1 MTSTYTNN
9 PTNILNDHTSSLP
22 IEEKSDNENKSND
35 DDDDEKDN
43 TLDEL
48 ADEEEMRVCK

>member
-1 MTSTYTNN
+1 MTSTDTNN

-22 IEEKSDNENKSND
+22 REEKSDNEDKSNE
-35 DDDDEKDN
+35 DDDEKDN
-43 TLDEL
+43 SLDEL

>member
-1 MTSTYTNN
+1 MTSTDTNN
-9 PTNILNDHTSSLP
+9 PTNILNAHTSSLS
-22 IEEKSDNENKSND
+22 IEEKSDNENKSTE
-35 DDDDEKDN
+35 DDDEKDN